1 MRIIYNRKTKKYELE
16 VSILDKC
23 YTCGN
28 QVDCPLLSEIDN
40 QNILMRK
47 DNFYK
52 EKCSMYF
59 YYISKELEEKTQGF
73 YLGNEDDRGYTDNY
87 KYR

>member
-1 MRIIYNRKTKKYELE
+1 MKILYDRKGRKYKLE

-28 QVDCPLLSEIDN
+28 QPDCPLLSEIEN

-47 DNFYK
+47 DSFYK
-52 EKCSMYF
+52 EKCNMYF
-59 YYISKELEEKTQGF
+59 YYISKELEDKVQGF
-73 YLGNEDDRGYTDNY
+73 YLGEPDDRGYGD
-87 KYR
+87 KYRYR

>member
-1 MRIIYNRKTKKYELE
+1 MKIFYDKKDRKYKLE

-28 QVDCPLLSEIDN
+28 QIDCPLLTEIDN
-40 QNILMRK
+40 QNILMKK

-52 EKCSMYF
+52 ESCSMYF
-59 YYISKELEEKTQGF
+59 YLISKSLEEKVQGF
-73 YLGNEDDRGYTDNY
+73 YLGEPDDRGYGDT
-87 KYR
+87 YRYR

>member
-1 MRIIYNRKTKKYELE
+1 MKIIFNRKTKKYELE

-28 QVDCPLLSEIDN
+28 QIDCPLLAEIDN

-52 EKCSMYF
+52 ESCNMYF
-59 YYISKELEEKTQGF
+59 YHIPKELEEKVQGF
-73 YLGNEDDRGYTDNY
+73 YLGEPDDRGYGDTY